1 MKSTQAERGGP
12 GRAWS
17 FLLLSFAAALALTA
31 APPTKLTVHVVS
43 AVSGKPVD
51 RASVIVKF
59 REGIG
64 VNLKK
69 IITSWETK
77 TNQDGMVTLPT
88 MPQGKVQVQIIAP
101 NYQTFGDIFVTD
113 KPEQTIEIKLNP
125 PQPQYSEDSKT
136 TTVPK

>member
-1 MKSTQAERGGP
+1 MKKLRT
-12 GRAWS
+12 
-17 FLLLSFAAALALTA
+17 LLSVATLLGALTLSA
-31 APPTKLTVHVVS
+31 ADPTTLTVHVTS

-59 REGIG
+59 KSGIG

-69 IITSWETK
+69 IQTEWETK
-77 TNQDGMVTLPT
+77 TNQEGNVTLPP
-88 MPQGKVQVQIIAP
+88 MPQGTVQIQIIAN
-101 NYQTFGDIFVTD
+101 NYQTFGDLFKTD

-125 PQPQYSEDSKT
+125 PQPQYSEDAKT

>member
-1 MKSTQAERGGP
+1 MKTERGGL
-12 GRAWS
+12 GRAWR
-17 FLLLSFAAALALTA
+17 FLLISGLAALTLTA
-31 APPTKLTVHVVS
+31 ADPTKLTVHVTS
-43 AVSGKPVD
+43 AVNGKPVD

-59 REGIG
+59 REGTG

-77 TNQDGMVTLPT
+77 TNQDGKVTLPT
-88 MPQGKVQVQIIAP
+88 MPQGKVQIQIIAT
-101 NYQTFGDIFVTD
+101 NYQTFGDVFVTD
-113 KPEQTIEIKLNP
+113 KPEETIEIKLNP